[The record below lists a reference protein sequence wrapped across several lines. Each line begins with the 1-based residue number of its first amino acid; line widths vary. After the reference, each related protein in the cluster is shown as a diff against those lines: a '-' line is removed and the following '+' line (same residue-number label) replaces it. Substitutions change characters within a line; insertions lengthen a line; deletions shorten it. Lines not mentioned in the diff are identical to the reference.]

1 MCYTNFKVTG
11 EIFPMLRVAMW
22 CTMLGTNKHQDNIQR
37 ILTKADLDKLKTANA
52 KEKVITAEHQLQGA
66 WPIVAKSTVED
77 QNHSY
82 KCFGRLCTRTTLF
95 LVGKQKHSR
104 ESKSYEDLG
113 QILEAFTQEMAKT
126 HTCEAKEE
134 LESQTPQ
141 DVLSASAQDMA
152 LIQNPNMKPGEVHLD
167 LCNVSFWLPICIT
180 PPGKSLNSQSL
191 VHVLPVLGSP
201 GTIARRT
208 ILVWSLS
215 SPMSRTMPSQ
225 WCTGHI

>member
-1 MCYTNFKVTG
+1 MPK
-11 EIFPMLRVAMW
+11 RRSSQQ
-22 CTMLGTNKHQDNIQR
+22 K
-37 ILTKADLDKLKTANA
+37 
-52 KEKVITAEHQLQGA
+52 HQLQGA

-126 HTCEAKEE
+126 HTCEAKE
-134 LESQTPQ
+134 
-141 DVLSASAQDMA
+141 VLSASAQDMA
-152 LIQNPNMKPGEVHLD
+152 LIQNPHMKPGEVHLD

-180 PPGKSLNSQSL
+180 PLGKSLNSKSL

-201 GTIARRT
+201 GTIARRTARRT

>member
-1 MCYTNFKVTG
+1 M
-11 EIFPMLRVAMW
+11 
-22 CTMLGTNKHQDNIQR
+22 
-37 ILTKADLDKLKTANA
+37 
-52 KEKVITAEHQLQGA
+52 
-66 WPIVAKSTVED
+66 
-77 QNHSY
+77 
-82 KCFGRLCTRTTLF
+82 
-95 LVGKQKHSR
+95 VGKQKHSR

-152 LIQNPNMKPGEVHLD
+152 LIQNPHMKPGEVHLD

-180 PPGKSLNSQSL
+180 PLGKSLNSQSL